1 MLAALARAGLSD
13 FRLNGAKDSPG
24 DGGEIF
30 LELVLGK
37 QLAAKDQPW
46 TTAIPATQPAGHPCG
61 IRALLAV
68 ARIFQ
73 SFPNDAKR
81 RTSFRCRLRARAEI
95 AGHLAQIGR
104 KRLIPPLK
112 APLPLNGPPP

>member
-1 MLAALARAGLSD
+1 MVDFYD
-13 FRLNGAKDSPG
+13 FRLFPVTR
-24 DGGEIF
+24 
-30 LELVLGK
+30 VLGK
-37 QLAAKDQPW
+37 QLAAKDQRW